1 VTLRGIVTTE
11 QEKQL
16 AEQLAKNT
24 RDVRQ
29 VRNELRVAA
38 G

>member
-1 VTLRGIVTTE
+1 LRGVVGSE
-11 QEKQL
+11 QEKQH

-24 RDVRQ
+24 RDVKQ
-29 VRNELRVAA
+29 VRNELRVDA